1 MGPKLFL
8 RLKASSLS
16 AQNMTVLFT
25 ALPPKLYDVRIV
37 LNGEDLYI

>member
-1 MGPKLFL
+1 MGPKLFF

-16 AQNMTVLFT
+16 EQNMTVLFT
-25 ALPPKLYDVRIV
+25 SLPPKLYDVRIV